1 VSDEWQLL
9 LSARVMA
16 FVLDQP
22 PRARRRLV
30 DMRDAMRRH
39 PVLRPDDLPRQ
50 DSRGRVNHLRFV
62 DGVAVLFWIDPAD
75 RTVQVLEVGWQ

>member
-1 VSDEWQLL
+1 ML
-9 LSARVMA
+9 
-16 FVLDQP
+16 
-22 PRARRRLV
+22 
-30 DMRDAMRRH
+30 DAMRRH

-50 DSRGRVNHLRFV
+50 DSRGRVNYLRFV